1 MKCVFPYL
9 SCASDRLRQISLAAG
24 PIRSTFQIWQ
34 LTRNISMQ
42 FLRSFLGRRFAGK
55 PVEDSE
61 ITDDFSGYLAR
72 GISWLNPWATSP
84 TYPGCRYD
92 GIIFKKTFLTLR
104 LSSLQ
109 GPSKDW
115 WDGFQGSKRR
125 LTKSV
130 ANTPFPHYTPVSKHK
145 EMMSRLGWT
154 ISVQITVYCPP
165 ELQVGAFVH
174 INAET
179 VWKRNHGH
187 FLLH

>member
-24 PIRSTFQIWQ
+24 PIRSTFQIW
-34 LTRNISMQ
+34 LVTRHVSMQ

-55 PVEDSE
+55 PVENSE
-61 ITDDFSGYLAR
+61 TTDDLSGYLAR

-92 GIIFKKTFLTLR
+92 GIIFKQTFLTLHP
-104 LSSLQ
+104 SSLQ

-115 WDGFQGSKRR
+115 WDGFQGGQTATDKISCQY
-125 LTKSV
+125 T
-130 ANTPFPHYTPVSKHK
+130 FPAFCSSEQTQRNEV
-145 EMMSRLGWT
+145 EARVDNF
-154 ISVQITVYCPP
+154 IQITVFCPP
-165 ELQVGAFVH
+165 EARVGAFVH

-179 VWKRNHGH
+179 VCKRNHGH